1 VRFKPRTTEKDY
13 ISIESANSGCWSKI
27 GRVGGRQEV
36 NLQVNLEVNLEKPDC
51 LYKVGVPI
59 HELMHALGFLHE
71 HSRPDRDLYV
81 IVKNKTQI
89 NTPDYVKLGPGVS
102 TDFGEKYDYTSV
114 MHYTGDFLI
123 ALIDTPDVK
132 NMGQVDG
139 FSAADVRKINA
150 MYNCNA

>member
-1 VRFKPRTTEKDY
+1 
-13 ISIESANSGCWSKI
+13 
-27 GRVGGRQEV
+27 
-36 NLQVNLEVNLEKPDC
+36 
-51 LYKVGVPI
+51 
-59 HELMHALGFLHE
+59 
-71 HSRPDRDLYV
+71 
-81 IVKNKTQI
+81 VKNKTQI